1 LRKRPTVSGGKKRH
15 FVGGNAM
22 ETPFPADLT
31 EKSAMP
37 ELAEEAYR
45 LPEGFVYLDEA
56 VPGVYWDAKYASS
69 DNFTDAP
76 VDGYAANR
84 IALSEKLAAS
94 LIKARDEAAKKGLY
108 LLVWDA
114 ARPQRA
120 VDRFVEWAR
129 EPENGATRETHYP
142 NLQKSQLFREGYIAT
157 RSAHTRGAA
166 VDLTLVDESGEMLDM
181 GGGFDLMDEKS
192 HHGAKGLT
200 PEQAENRLLLKKLMR
215 SAGFVAYS
223 NEWWHYS
230 LAREPFPGEYFD
242 FVIGGDAARTPWK
255 MPPHPSHAADV
266 PE

>member
-1 LRKRPTVSGGKKRH
+1 
-15 FVGGNAM
+15 M
-22 ETPFPADLT
+22 ETPIPADMT

-37 ELAEEAYR
+37 ELAEDAYR
-45 LPEGFVYLDEA
+45 LPEGFAYLDEA

-69 DNFTDAP
+69 DNFTGAP

-84 IALSEKLAAS
+84 VALSEKLAAS
-94 LIKARDEAAKKGLY
+94 LTIARDKAAKKGLY

-120 VDRFVEWAR
+120 VDRFVEWSR
-129 EPENGATRETHYP
+129 EPEDGVTREKHYP
-142 NLQKSQLFREGYIAT
+142 NLKKNQLFREGYIAA
-157 RSAHTRGAA
+157 RSGHTRGAA
-166 VDLTLVDESGEMLDM
+166 VDLTLIDKSGEALDM
-181 GGGFDLMDEKS
+181 GGDFDLMDVKS

-200 PEQAENRLLLKKLMR
+200 PAQAENRLLLKKLMR
-215 SAGFVAYS
+215 SAGFNAYS

-242 FVIGGDAARTPWK
+242 FVVGGDAVRYPWK
-255 MPPHPSHAADV
+255 MPPQPSRTVDV